1 MHFRIGAMAVT
12 WLTTIVLQLQDEG
25 RLSLDDKLSRW
36 YPDLPNADQI
46 TLRMLANS
54 TSGYYDFIQGN
65 QSFID
70 QIFANPF
77 RVWHPRELLNTTLS
91 RGIACAPGTCFVYSH
106 TNYILLS
113 RIVQEVT
120 GRSTASQ
127 MKRRILAPLGLDD
140 SRITPKATIPRPTL
154 HAFTSDRGF
163 YEDST
168 TWSPSWTLG
177 SGTIATSTIDD
188 IATAAPAI
196 FSGALLSRKAYRE
209 MVAPSTAGFPPFSD
223 SAYYGLG
230 LIAGNGWRLENP
242 ILNGYSGVLGYLTH
256 GKITVAITT
265 TNSPA
270 SAAADEAFSQQAFK
284 RFAAY
289 LAPAHPPP
297 LGP

>member
-284 RFAAY
+284 RIAAY

>member
-113 RIVQEVT
+113 RIVQKVT

-127 MKRRILAPLGLDD
+127 MQRRILGSARSRRLADHPEGDDPATDPARVHLRSRVLRGLDD
-140 SRITPKATIPRPTL
+140 LEPVMDPRQR
-154 HAFTSDRGF
+154 HDRH
-163 YEDST
+163 
-168 TWSPSWTLG
+168 
-177 SGTIATSTIDD
+177 IDD
-188 IATAAPAI
+188 
-196 FSGALLSRKAYRE
+196 R
-209 MVAPSTAGFPPFSD
+209 
-223 SAYYGLG
+223 
-230 LIAGNGWRLENP
+230 
-242 ILNGYSGVLGYLTH
+242 
-256 GKITVAITT
+256 
-265 TNSPA
+265 
-270 SAAADEAFSQQAFK
+270 
-284 RFAAY
+284 
-289 LAPAHPPP
+289 
-297 LGP
+297 

>member
-1 MHFRIGAMAVT
+1 
-12 WLTTIVLQLQDEG
+12 
-25 RLSLDDKLSRW
+25 
-36 YPDLPNADQI
+36 
-46 TLRMLANS
+46 MLANS
-54 TSGYYDFIQGN
+54 TSGYYDYIQGY
-65 QSFID
+65 QPFVD
-70 QIFANPF
+70 QLFANPY
-77 RVWHPRELLNTTLS
+77 RLWHPRELLNTSLS
-91 RGIACAPGTCFVYSH
+91 RGLVCRPGTCFNYSH

-113 RIVQEVT
+113 RIVQKVT

-127 MKRRILAPLGLDD
+127 MQRRILGPLGLGD

-154 HAFTSDRGF
+154 HAFTTDRGF

-168 TWSPSWTLG
+168 TWSPSWTIG

-188 IATAAPAI
+188 IATAAPSI

-209 MVAPSTAGFPPFSD
+209 MVAPSTAGLPPFST

-230 LIAGNGWRLENP
+230 LIAGNGWRLQNP
-242 ILNGYSGVLGYLTH
+242 NLNGYSGVLGYQTH

-284 RFAAY
+284 RIAAY
-289 LAPAHPPP
+289 LAPDHPPP